1 MRAKAWRALQ
11 SKEREA
17 GRCAALFMGVRLLS
31 KKACPAT
38 QESDQYSYLVLGFRE
53 SQIEFAAD
61 LTTIRN
67 QDGISDTMAL
77 EALGDDWLTFPMVH
91 AVGISVAQDTDIT
104 MTPRRYLCTDVVT
117 RVPTGLSST
126 HIRAVSS

>member
-17 GRCAALFMGVRLLS
+17 GRCVALLWECAYSLRKLARPPRKS
-31 KKACPAT
+31 H
-38 QESDQYSYLVLGFRE
+38 QYSHLVLGFRE

-61 LTTIRN
+61 LSTIRN

-91 AVGISVAQDTDIT
+91 AVGISVAQ
-104 MTPRRYLCTDVVT
+104 
-117 RVPTGLSST
+117 
-126 HIRAVSS
+126 

>member
-1 MRAKAWRALQ
+1 MAHPDKQLKVKSESQGVESTAEQGEGSRTV
-11 SKEREA
+11 
-17 GRCAALFMGVRLLS
+17 CCTVMGVRLLS

-38 QESDQYSYLVLGFRE
+38 QESHQYSHLVLGFRE

-61 LTTIRN
+61 LSTIRN

-91 AVGISVAQDTDIT
+91 AVGISVAQ
-104 MTPRRYLCTDVVT
+104 
-117 RVPTGLSST
+117 
-126 HIRAVSS
+126 